1 LIGPRSLA
9 GNFDPASLE
18 LRDANGIS
26 IRQAM
31 TDFGLDPDAIPQLD
45 RRNRAIIGYVETHIE
60 QGPVLEA
67 DDHPV
72 GLVTSICGIERHRLT
87 LCGKPGH
94 AGTVPMALRADALA
108 GAAEM
113 IVEVERHARD
123 TEGLIATVGQIAVG
137 PNAVNVIPASVEF
150 LLEVRSPADD
160 LRRESAAHII
170 KICVE
175 IAKDRSLELTSDFT
189 YEQGAQPC
197 DGKLLAELEA
207 ATRAVHGQ
215 VPSLPSG
222 ATHDA
227 SAMSE
232 LCPMAMLFV
241 RCRDGASHL
250 PEEFAS
256 EADME
261 VARRTLSQLVRNLA
275 DEYG

>member
-1 LIGPRSLA
+1 
-9 GNFDPASLE
+9 
-18 LRDANGIS
+18 
-26 IRQAM
+26 
-31 TDFGLDPDAIPQLD
+31 
-45 RRNRAIIGYVETHIE
+45 
-60 QGPVLEA
+60 
-67 DDHPV
+67 
-72 GLVTSICGIERHRLT
+72 
-87 LCGKPGH
+87 
-94 AGTVPMALRADALA
+94 MALRADALA

-123 TEGLIATVGQIAVG
+123 TEGLIATVGQITVG
-137 PNAVNVIPASVEF
+137 PNAVNVIPGSVEF

-160 LRRESAAHII
+160 LRRESAVHII
-170 KICVE
+170 KICAE